1 MAEAARIALVLGLIL
16 GPLAGLMAFA
26 ITYEEYQHHFPN
38 RRRVMRVSLEAGAI
52 AFLVFLLVSIVG
64 GILAAQLI
72 R

>member
-1 MAEAARIALVLGLIL
+1 MAEAARIALLLGLIL

-38 RRRVMRVSLEAGAI
+38 RRRVMWASLEAGVT
-52 AFLVFLLVSIVG
+52 AFLVFLLASVLG
-64 GILAAQLI
+64 GILAAKLI